1 MGIITG
7 MVGFVGGLALVLFGI
22 NLLSQGMEKFTGGA
36 MQRLIERLTSNRFKG
51 FGVGF
56 FASALLQSS
65 TMVMVTMIGMINA
78 GLMGLGQGVSV
89 ILGFEIGTTLTVQL
103 ISFNIGNF
111 YFGVLALGFF
121 LNYLSTTLRR
131 RYLGQAILGVGM
143 LFLGITVMKEAMVP
157 LLQDQSIVTMIT
169 LLSKWPL
176 LAVLSGMVITAIIH
190 SSSAM
195 VGMVVAMGAA
205 GAITLPAAIAIG
217 FGANIGTCFT
227 GFVASLTGTRSA
239 KQASIAQIL
248 VATSGMLI
256 FLPILNQYAGLMSL
270 TASTLPRQIANA
282 HTIHNTLMSLLL
294 LPFVGLIARVV
305 RLIMPDSKD
314 EHAVALNHIEPE
326 KDPAAAVEE
335 LRQQTLQL
343 GRMSQGML
351 NRAGPALLMLNTR
364 KRGLAKTFQKVM
376 STEALVDKFTSK
388 IEEGINKIPEGMVT
402 KAVAEQRVALRHN
415 IMDIERVGD
424 LSVNLMEFAVE
435 AAESVNCFD
444 SKENAAL
451 LKLFT
456 QVSKA
461 YATALEA
468 LEKQSPAIAREARF
482 IEERVDAIDAAE
494 HKAHL
499 RRLDRGASRG
509 RGSVIFENAMHDL
522 ERISDHADNIALSI
536 VTLHESGLLLP
547 D

>member
-1 MGIITG
+1 MLLIVLIQ
-7 MVGFVGGLALVLFGI
+7 VVGGLALVLFGI

-36 MQRLIERLTSNRFKG
+36 MQRLIERLTSNRIRG

-78 GLMGLGQGVSV
+78 GLMGLGQGISV

-111 YFGVLALGFF
+111 YFGILALGFF
-121 LNYLSTTLRR
+121 LNYLSTTLKR
-131 RYLGQAILGVGM
+131 RYLGQAILGVGV
-143 LFLGITVMKEAMVP
+143 LFMGITVIKEAMVP
-157 LLQDQSIVTMIT
+157 LLQNQSLVAMIA
-169 LLSKWPL
+169 LLSKWPV
-176 LAVLSGMVITAIIH
+176 LAVASGIVITAIIH

-195 VGMVVAMGAA
+195 VSMVVAMGAA
-205 GAITLPAAIAIG
+205 GAIPLPAAIAIG

-239 KQASIAQIL
+239 RQASIAQIL
-248 VATSGMLI
+248 VATTGMLI

-270 TASTLPRQIANA
+270 TASALPRQIANA

-294 LPFVGLIARVV
+294 LPFVGIIARMV
-305 RLIMPDSKD
+305 RYIIPDSKD
-314 EHAVALNHIEPE
+314 EHAVSLNHIEPE
-326 KDPAAAVEE
+326 KDPTAAVEA
-335 LRQQTLQL
+335 LRQQTIQL
-343 GRMSQGML
+343 GRMSQEML
-351 NRAGPALLMLNTR
+351 NRAGPALLNAR
-364 KRGLAKTFQKVM
+364 KRGLAKTFQKVK

-388 IEEGINKIPEGMVT
+388 IEESINKIPNMVVT
-402 KAVAEQRVALRHN
+402 KALAEQLVALRHN
-415 IMDIERVGD
+415 IMDIERVAD
-424 LSVNLMEFAVE
+424 LSVNLMEFAAE
-435 AAESVNCFD
+435 AAETENCFD
-444 SKENAAL
+444 SKENAVL
-451 LKLFT
+451 LRMFT
-456 QVSKA
+456 HVSRA

-494 HKAHL
+494 HRAHL
-499 RRLDRGASRG
+499 KRLDRGASRG
-509 RGSVIFENAMHDL
+509 SIIFVNAMHDL
-522 ERISDHADNIALSI
+522 ERISDHADNIALSML
-536 VTLHESGLLLP
+536 TLRESGLLLP